1 MNEID
6 KINEIDEVDDI
17 NKVKKDE
24 NIVDVRDYMGLDL
37 HQLLN
42 LQQNLMQ
49 SSFNTKIARSKIENL
64 LENLLDKVYQ
74 NDKVLNS
81 IIAAKQASLWKLPAN
96 LITKQSIKL
105 AIRDL
110 TLKNSGRGR
119 SVKLYV
125 KSKMYVPGEE
135 KLKLFLL
142 QQHHNS
148 SI

>member
-24 NIVDVRDYMGLDL
+24 NIVDVKNYMGLDL